1 MTLRQ
6 SSNHIGCVNQLKTM
20 GQMKELVLGGD
31 GLIGST
37 LARELTQ
44 QGHHVTS
51 LDLKNGFDLRL
62 VDDRPFLECD
72 RVWFLAWD
80 TGGARYIEATDRQHV
95 QYKHNCELT
104 VRVMD
109 ALSRTRKPFLFVSSQ
124 LAGLPTAYGTTKLMA
139 ASWSLQLGG
148 KVARLWNTYG
158 WEEPDV
164 RSHVI
169 TDLVLSGLTRGRVTC
184 MTNGLER
191 RRFIYK
197 TDCVEALIKL
207 FEGSQQTAEIAGPE
221 WVTIRQVGEE
231 VARQL
236 SVEFEAGS
244 VSGSEVI
251 IDPMAL
257 LPDWRPKV
265 SLDEG
270 IARVIADAR
279 AYLPAAASV
288 GRSSEQ

>member
-1 MTLRQ
+1 MT
-6 SSNHIGCVNQLKTM
+6 KTR
-20 GQMKELVLGGD
+20 ELVLGGD

-37 LARELTQ
+37 LVQALSRMDHSVL
-44 QGHHVTS
+44 S
-51 LDLKNGFDLRL
+51 LDLKSGCDLRH
-62 VDDRPFLECD
+62 VDDQPFRECD

-80 TGGARYIEATDRQHV
+80 TGGARYIEATDRQHE

-104 VRVMD
+104 VRVLD
-109 ALSRTRKPFLFVSSQ
+109 ALARTRKPFLFVSSQ

-158 WEEPDV
+158 WEQPDV

-184 MTNGLER
+184 LTDGLER

-197 TDCVEALIKL
+197 TDCVDALIKL
-207 FEGSQQTAEIAGPE
+207 FEGSKQSAEIAGPE

-236 SVEFEAGS
+236 SVEFEAG
-244 VSGSEVI
+244 VLSGSEVI
-251 IDPMAL
+251 IDPNEL
-257 LPDWRPKV
+257 LPDWQPRV
-265 SLDEG
+265 TLNEG

-279 AYLPAAASV
+279 TFLPAAATA
-288 GRSSEQ
+288 GRLSEQ

>member
-1 MTLRQ
+1 V
-6 SSNHIGCVNQLKTM
+6 SKTNM
-20 GQMKELVLGGD
+20 NEMRELVLGGD

-37 LARELTQ
+37 LVHELSKL
-44 QGHHVTS
+44 GHRVTS
-51 LDLKNGFDLRL
+51 LDLKNGCDLRQ
-62 VDDRPFLECD
+62 VGDEPFRESD

-80 TGGARYIEATDRQHV
+80 TGGARYIEAVDRQHE

-104 VRVMD
+104 VRVLD
-109 ALSRTRKPFLFVSSQ
+109 ALSRTRTPFLFVSSQ

-158 WEEPDV
+158 WEHPDV

-184 MTNGLER
+184 LTNGLER

-207 FEGSQQTAEIAGPE
+207 FDSGKQSAEIAGPE
-221 WVTIRQVGEE
+221 WVTIRQVGQE

-236 SVEFEAGS
+236 SVEFEPGS
-244 VSGSEVI
+244 ASGSEVM
-251 IDPMAL
+251 IDPKEL
-257 LPDWRPKV
+257 LPEWQPRV
-265 SLDEG
+265 TLSEG

-279 AYLPAAASV
+279 AYLPAAATAASH
-288 GRSSEQ
+288 SEQ